1 MGNQTNHGAEDI
13 EFVTI
18 AQGEFD
24 GPKAAKE
31 EVVKNQDAYAVFFE
45 GSPPNAPDVNWNEED
60 VLAVALGERTSGGYS
75 VEITNIVPENI
86 GIMGGTAW
94 VHYVE
99 TVPSGPTTDVMTY
112 PYHAVKCGQ
121 NPYRYI
127 FIKKADG

>member
-1 MGNQTNHGAEDI
+1 MGYQTDHGAEDI

-31 EVVKNQDAYAVFFE
+31 EVIRTQDAYTAFFE
-45 GSPPNAPDVNWNEED
+45 GSPPNTPDVNWDEEE
-60 VLAVALGERTSGGYS
+60 VLAVSLGERRSGGYS
-75 VEITNIVPENI
+75 VEITKIIPETI

-99 TVPSGPTTDVMTY
+99 TVASGATHDALTY
-112 PYHAVKCGQ
+112 PYHAVKCEQ

-127 FIKKADG
+127 FRKETDG